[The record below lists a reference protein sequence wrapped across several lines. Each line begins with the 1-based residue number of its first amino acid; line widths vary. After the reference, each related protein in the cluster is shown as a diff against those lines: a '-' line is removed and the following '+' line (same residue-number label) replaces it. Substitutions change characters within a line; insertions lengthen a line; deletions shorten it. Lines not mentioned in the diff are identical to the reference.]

1 MSLFIPSPNFYTGRK
16 ADLKWIVLHT
26 TESPEKT
33 SAAYNIARNWFGLA
47 SAGVSA
53 HVVVDDGRDSR
64 YPDGII
70 ECVKPGDTAWHC
82 ANGNASGYGVEI
94 VGYASQGA
102 AQWSDDFSLRS
113 IRNAMN
119 WVTSFAA
126 TRDIPEKWLTD
137 LQLRNGEKGFITHA
151 QVSRVLGG
159 TSHTDPGVNF
169 PFQYA
174 MGGSPS
180 NRLKYGLRNDP
191 GVREFQAFLNNAFKW
206 HDPLPI
212 TGNYLDL
219 TRAVLKEFQYRV
231 GAKGDGSIVDPA
243 TVIQLRRFGYPA

>member
-16 ADLKWIVLHT
+16 APLKWIVFHT

-33 SAAYNIARNWFGLA
+33 SAAYNIARNWFALE
-47 SAGVSA
+47 SSRVSA
-53 HVVVDDGRDSR
+53 HVVVDDGRDPR

-94 VGYASQGA
+94 VGYASQGTA
-102 AQWSDDFSLRS
+102 LWNDEFSLRS
-113 IRNAMN
+113 IRNAMT
-119 WVTSFAA
+119 WVSSFAA
-126 TRDIPEKWLTD
+126 TKDIPERWLTD
-137 LQLRNGEKGFITHA
+137 LQLRNGDKGFITHA

-159 TSHTDPGVNF
+159 TSHTDPGPNF

-174 MGGSPS
+174 IGGTTV
-180 NRLKYGLRNDP
+180 RLQYGMRNDP
-191 GVREFQAFLNNAFKW
+191 GVREFQAFLNNTFKW

-212 TGNYLDL
+212 TGNYLDQ
-219 TRAVLKEFQYRV
+219 TRAVLKEFQFRV
-231 GAKGDGSIVDPA
+231 GIKGDGSIVDPP
-243 TVIQLRRFGYPA
+243 TVIQLRRFGYLG